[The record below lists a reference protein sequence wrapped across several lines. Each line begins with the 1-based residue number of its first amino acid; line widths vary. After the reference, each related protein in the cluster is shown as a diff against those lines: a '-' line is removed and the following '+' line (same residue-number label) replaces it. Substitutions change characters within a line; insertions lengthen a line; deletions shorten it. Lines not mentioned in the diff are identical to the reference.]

1 MWDETCTGANVF
13 GKQSAPIAVPFR
25 IITGFLGEELL
36 FLNAFEITKPTFVR
50 KKGTFAPDTV
60 SYQAIVLKAVWYLC
74 KNR

>member
-1 MWDETCTGANVF
+1 MYWCSHLWKTE
-13 GKQSAPIAVPFR
+13 SAQIAVPFR

-36 FLNAFEITKPTFVR
+36 FLNAFEITKPTFR
-50 KKGTFAPDTV
+50 KKKGTFAPDTV